1 MVALP
6 VEGLAVNNIS
16 TIQRVADPYFHDIIR
31 EMESIEPDA
40 GSAGIARRHFIKLAS
55 VEAQSH
61 LRCAMRFSPHPVIA
75 YVSCR

>member
-40 GSAGIARRHFIKLAS
+40 GSAGIARRNFIKLAS
-55 VEAQSH
+55 FEAQPH
-61 LRCAMRFSPHPVIA
+61 LRCAIRFLPQPAIA